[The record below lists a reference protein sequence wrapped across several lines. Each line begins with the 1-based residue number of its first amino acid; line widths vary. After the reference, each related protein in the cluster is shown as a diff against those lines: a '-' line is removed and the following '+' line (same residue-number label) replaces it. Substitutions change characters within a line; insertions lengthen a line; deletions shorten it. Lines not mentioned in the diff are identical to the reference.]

1 MIKNVF
7 DKPDEQRELVHS
19 VVARKGRIISNIIFD
34 YGNVLVDWNPA
45 YLFLPVFYGD
55 EEKCRY
61 FTAHICNREWFT
73 RMDRGEDMDVC
84 VAELQAQYPEYADT
98 IVLFR
103 DRWFD
108 MCNGDIPGMLEIIQ
122 DLKQKGYGV
131 FGLTNWPAATFAEA
145 RRRFRTLASI
155 DKYVVSSSVHLAKPE
170 PAIYQLLLSKYN
182 LNACECIFIDD
193 RKDNVDA
200 AISLGM
206 SGIIYPGT
214 ADRLSGILQ
223 KALQPDKKK

>member
-1 MIKNVF
+1 MIK
-7 DKPDEQRELVHS
+7 
-19 VVARKGRIISNIIFD
+19 NIIFD

-98 IVLFR
+98 IALFR

-206 SGIIYPGT
+206 SGIVYPGT

-223 KALQPDKKK
+223 KTLQPDKKK

>member
-1 MIKNVF
+1 MIK
-7 DKPDEQRELVHS
+7 
-19 VVARKGRIISNIIFD
+19 NIIFD

-73 RMDRGEDMDVC
+73 RMDRGEDMDTC
-84 VAELQAQYPEYADT
+84 VAELQALHPEYADA
-98 IVLFR
+98 IALFR

-108 MCNGDIPGMLEIIQ
+108 MCHGDIPGMLEIIQ
-122 DLKQKGYGV
+122 DLKQKGYGIY
-131 FGLTNWPAATFAEA
+131 GLTNWPAATFAEA
-145 RRRFRTLASI
+145 RRRFRTIGSI
-155 DKYVVSSSVHLAKPE
+155 ENYVVSSSVHLAKPE

-182 LNACECIFIDD
+182 LNACECIFVDD

-206 SGIIYPGT
+206 SGIVYPGS
-214 ADRLSGILQ
+214 AKQLVPILNIRLSLVTNSKPYTIQYL
-223 KALQPDKKK
+223 KIPSDISR